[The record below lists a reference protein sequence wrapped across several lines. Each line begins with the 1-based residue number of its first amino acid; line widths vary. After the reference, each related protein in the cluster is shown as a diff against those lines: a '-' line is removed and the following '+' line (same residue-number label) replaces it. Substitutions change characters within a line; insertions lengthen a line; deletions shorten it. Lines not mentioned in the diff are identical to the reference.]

1 MPEQPDPVAAGF
13 SPGVHQGRQACTALL
28 RQLLTALAPPADAA
42 VPDARSPVRS
52 PTPSLA
58 AAREVWLIDR
68 QFSDWPLDD
77 PLVLSALGTWLRQGG
92 RRLQIVGLDFDA
104 TARGL
109 PRFARWRRDWMHAID
124 VFRPVDGDLPATLW
138 GVLVAP
144 VLLQRLD
151 APDWRVRVATDP
163 VRALAARTEVADFLQ
178 RCEPSWPATTL
189 GL

>member
-1 MPEQPDPVAAGF
+1 MTHQPDPAVAGLT
-13 SPGVHQGRQACTALL
+13 PGVHQGRQACTALL
-28 RQLLTALAPPADAA
+28 RQVLTALAPSVGAT
-42 VPDARSPVRS
+42 VPDAHSPM
-52 PTPSLA
+52 PSLA
-58 AAREVWLIDR
+58 SAREVWLIDR
-68 QFSDWPLDD
+68 QFNDWPLDD
-77 PLVLSALGTWLRQGG
+77 PLVLSALGAWLRQGG
-92 RRLQIVGLDFDA
+92 RRLQILGVDFDD

-124 VFRPVDGDLPATLW
+124 VFRPVDGELPATLL

-151 APDWRVRVATDP
+151 ARDWRVRVLTDP
-163 VRALAARTEVADFLQ
+163 VHARTAQTEVADFLQ